1 MPAYMIVEIE
11 VHDAKAFEE
20 YRKMVVPTIQKYGGK
35 YLVRGGK
42 TEVLEGGWNPK
53 RIVVLEFDSVDKA
66 KQWYHSEDYRPAKEI
81 RLGATTGN
89 TVLVEGV

>member
-1 MPAYMIVEIE
+1 MIVEID

-20 YRKMVVPTIQKYGGK
+20 YRKLVAPTIQKYGGK

-66 KQWYHSEDYRPAKEI
+66 KQWYDSEDYRPAKAI
-81 RLGATTGN
+81 RLAATSSDTI
-89 TVLVEGV
+89 LVEGV